1 MTKPYAL
8 LCLHPVKGAI
18 PKCCSRRAHGFC
30 PCFCGS
36 LIILFM
42 RDDYGPIEIM
52 NKATICLQIEQNLQF
67 LGSAHQWMEDGQ
79 VGDREL

>member
-1 MTKPYAL
+1 M
-8 LCLHPVKGAI
+8 
-18 PKCCSRRAHGFC
+18 
-30 PCFCGS
+30 
-36 LIILFM
+36 ILFM